1 MWKPGS
7 RIGRYRVLGAVGRGA
22 PDGLFEVLDDAGRRF
37 ALRSPIGDLED
48 SGDAVT
54 RQFLPV
60 AESLR
65 VLAHLNLV
73 ALFDVFVDNG
83 QLFLVTER
91 VPGRTLTTAI
101 SAGVG
106 PRQALMITRQ
116 ILDAA
121 MHAHVAGQVHRDL
134 QPSKILLVAMNGWE
148 LVKVADFGL
157 GMLIEEVALEFGAG
171 ALIGS
176 LPSPAAAYMAPE
188 QVLGRSVDARTD
200 LYSIGIML
208 FEMLTGRLPFPDR
221 DPAHVQQLH
230 LRVPPPKLDEI
241 CPGAPWC
248 TPQVLALVETALAK
262 DREARYP
269 TAFAMQG
276 AVDAAFASLQYLPVE

>member
-1 MWKPGS
+1 M
-7 RIGRYRVLGAVGRGA
+7 LGALGRGD
-22 PDGLFEVLDDAGRRF
+22 PDGVFEVLDDAGRRF

-54 RQFLPV
+54 KQFLPV

-65 VLAHLNLV
+65 ALAHLNLV
-73 ALFDVFVDNG
+73 ALFDVFVDGG

-91 VPGRTLTTAI
+91 MSGRTLAMAI
-101 SAGVG
+101 NTGVG
-106 PRQALMITRQ
+106 PRQALMIAGQ

-121 MHAHVAGQVHRDL
+121 AHAHAVGLVHRNL
-134 QPSKILLVAMNGWE
+134 QPSKIWLYAMLGWD
-148 LVKVADFGL
+148 LVKIAEFGL
-157 GMLIEEVALEFGAG
+157 GTLIDEVTFRFGAD

-176 LPSPAAAYMAPE
+176 LPRPVAAYMAPE

-200 LYSIGIML
+200 LYSIGVML
-208 FEMLTGRLPFPDR
+208 FEMLTGRPPFPDR
-221 DPAHVQQLH
+221 DPDLVQQLH

-248 TPQVLALVETALAK
+248 TPQVLRLVETVLAK

-269 TAFAMQG
+269 TALAMRG
-276 AVDAAFASLQYLPVE
+276 AVDEAFASIQHLPPE

>member
-7 RIGRYRVLGAVGRGA
+7 RIGRYRVLGALGRGD
-22 PDGLFEVLDDAGRRF
+22 PDGVFEVLDDAGRRF

-54 RQFLPV
+54 KRYLPI

-65 VLAHLNLV
+65 ALAHLNLV
-73 ALFDVFVDNG
+73 ALFDVFVDGG

-91 VPGRTLTTAI
+91 LSGRTLATAI
-101 SAGVG
+101 NTGVG
-106 PRQALMITRQ
+106 PRQALVITRQ

-121 MHAHVAGQVHRDL
+121 AHAHAAGQVHRNL
-134 QPSKILLVAMNGWE
+134 QPSKIWLCAMRGWE
-148 LVKVADFGL
+148 LVKIADFGL
-157 GMLIEEVALEFGAG
+157 RTLIDEVALEFGAG

-176 LPSPAAAYMAPE
+176 LPRPVAAYMAPE

-208 FEMLTGRLPFPDR
+208 FEMLTGRPPFPDR
-221 DPAHVQQLH
+221 DPDLVQQLH

-248 TPQVLALVETALAK
+248 TPQVLMLVETVLAK
-262 DREARYP
+262 DREARYA
-269 TAFAMQG
+269 TALAMRD
-276 AVDAAFASLQYLPVE
+276 AVDEAFASIQHLPPE

>member
-1 MWKPGS
+1 MWTPGS
-7 RIGRYRVLGAVGRGA
+7 RIGRYRVLGALGRGA

-65 VLAHLNLV
+65 ALAHLNLV
-73 ALFDVFVDNG
+73 ALFDVFVDG
-83 QLFLVTER
+83 SQLFLVTER
-91 VPGRTLTTAI
+91 MSGRTLAMAI
-101 SAGVG
+101 NTGIG
-106 PRQALMITRQ
+106 PRQALVIARQ

-121 MHAHVAGQVHRDL
+121 AHAHAVGQVHRNL
-134 QPSKILLVAMNGWE
+134 QPSKIWLIAMLGWD
-148 LVKVADFGL
+148 LVKIADFGL
-157 GMLIEEVALEFGAG
+157 GTLIDEVAFRFGAG

-176 LPSPAAAYMAPE
+176 LPRPVAAYMAPE

-200 LYSIGIML
+200 LYSIGILL
-208 FEMLTGRLPFPDR
+208 FEMLTGRPPFPDR
-221 DPAHVQQLH
+221 DPDLVQQLH

-241 CPGAPWC
+241 CRGAPWC
-248 TPQVLALVETALAK
+248 TPQILTLVETVLAK

-269 TAFAMQG
+269 TALAMR
-276 AVDAAFASLQYLPVE
+276 DALDEAFASIQHLPPE